1 MRNTGIKPDVIFK
14 NFWRDNGHFASLFNT
29 VIFDGKTVIQP
40 EALKELDTDVSNV
53 IKSGK
58 YEESLTRTRDLVK
71 KAAHGTDFAIL
82 GIENQRKIHYGM
94 PLRVM
99 IYDAL
104 SYLKE
109 CQEIAGKHK
118 GAGDKATA
126 EEFLSGLHKGDRLH
140 PIITIVIYYDEKPWD
155 GAQSLKDMIGDM
167 PSEISRVF
175 SDYRM
180 NLLQVRESSQY
191 HFDNE
196 DVQTIFEITRYIY
209 QGEFAKVKKFYGEKT
224 VKSDV
229 GAVIGV
235 MTDSSLI
242 VEEAL
247 ESEGGMNMCTAL
259 EKLEEKGREEGKLEG
274 RLEMKQETVL
284 SMANLGMPVEQIAE
298 VVKESVGM
306 VQKWISEGKA
316 AV

>member
-29 VIFDGKTVIQP
+29 VVFGGKTVIQP
-40 EALKELDTDVSNV
+40 ETLKELDTDVSNF
-53 IKSGK
+53 IKFGK

-71 KAAHGTDFAIL
+71 KAAHGTDFVIL

-118 GAGDKATA
+118 ETGDKATA

-140 PIITIVIYYDEKPWD
+140 PIITIVLYYDEKPWD

-167 PSEISRVF
+167 PSEISGVF

-196 DVQTIFEITRYIY
+196 DVQTIFEITRFIY

-235 MTDSSLI
+235 MADSSLI

-259 EKLEEKGREEGKLEG
+259 EKLEEKGREEG

-284 SMANLGMPVEQIAE
+284 SMANLGMPVERIAE

>member
-1 MRNTGIKPDVIFK
+1 MRNTGIKPDAIFK

-29 VIFDGKTVIQP
+29 AIFGGKAVIQP
-40 EALKELDTDVSNV
+40 EELKELDTDVSNF
-53 IKSGK
+53 IKFGK
-58 YEESLTRTRDLVK
+58 YEESLTRTRDVVK
-71 KAAHGTDFAIL
+71 KAANDTDFVIL

-109 CQEIAGKHK
+109 CQKIAGKHK
-118 GAGDKATA
+118 EAGDKATA

-155 GAQSLKDMIGDM
+155 GAQSLKEMIGDM
-167 PSEISRVF
+167 PSEVSGVF

-191 HFDNE
+191 HFEDE
-196 DVQTIFEITRYIY
+196 DVQTVFEITRYIY
-209 QGEFAKVKKFYGEKT
+209 QGEFAKVKKFYGEKR
-224 VKSDV
+224 VKSEV

-235 MTDSSLI
+235 MADSSLI

-247 ESEGGMNMCTAL
+247 DSEGGMNMCTAL
-259 EKLEEKGREEGKLEG
+259 EKLEEKGREEGRIEGKLEG
-274 RLEMKQETVL
+274 KREMILAFLKAGADTWMIKKASGWSE
-284 SMANLGMPVEQIAE
+284 EEIE
-298 VVKESVGM
+298 VIRRE
-306 VQKWISEGKA
+306 IE
-316 AV
+316 

>member
-1 MRNTGIKPDVIFK
+1 MRNTGIKPDAIFK

-29 VIFDGKTVIQP
+29 VVLGGKTVIQT
-40 EALKELDTDVSNV
+40 EV
-53 IKSGK
+53 
-58 YEESLTRTRDLVK
+58 
-71 KAAHGTDFAIL
+71 
-82 GIENQRKIHYGM
+82 
-94 PLRVM
+94 
-99 IYDAL
+99 
-104 SYLKE
+104 LKE

-118 GAGDKATA
+118 EAGDKATA

-155 GAQSLKDMIGDM
+155 GAQSLKEMIGDM
-167 PSEISRVF
+167 PSEVSGVF

-180 NLLQVRESSQY
+180 NLLQVKESSQY

-196 DVQTIFEITRYIY
+196 DVQTIFEITRFIY
-209 QGEFAKVKKFYGEKT
+209 QGEFDKVKKFYGEKT

-259 EKLEEKGREEGKLEG
+259 EKLEEKSREEG

-284 SMANLGMPVEQIAE
+284 SMANLGMPVEQIAT
-298 VVKESVGM
+298 VVKESVGI

-316 AV
+316 AI